1 MVVCAETVAI
11 RGIVF
16 FPPSQLSVEILMRGI
31 GVGSLEKLAAAHL
44 NDDRMIYGQPSVL
57 FEVKKGRPLGGAAF
71 IHLMPQKAYFLKAA
85 GYLSL

>member
-44 NDDRMIYGQPSVL
+44 NDHRTIYGQPSVL
-57 FEVKKGRPLGGAAF
+57 FEVKKTVPRGAAF
-71 IHLMPQKAYFLKAA
+71 IHLMPQKTYFLKAP